1 MIVRVYNYTNFCC
14 LTLRKKQLKSI
25 SKENSQDL
33 LSFEESDIENRGI
46 EIDELENKDF
56 ECEVIFVFCLRTVH
70 F

>member
-14 LTLRKKQLKSI
+14 LTLRQKQLKSI

>member
-1 MIVRVYNYTNFCC
+1 MIVRVYNYTNFCR
-14 LTLRKKQLKSI
+14 LTSRKKQLKSI

>member
-1 MIVRVYNYTNFCC
+1 MIVRVYNYTNFCR
-14 LTLRKKQLKSI
+14 LTSRKKQLKSI

-33 LSFEESDIENRGI
+33 LSFEESDIKNRGI